1 MRRFIIDTDTGSDD
15 AVAIVMAL
23 RDPNVRVEAFT
34 TVGGNVGVDRATENC
49 LISIE
54 MAGTYAP
61 PVYKG
66 LDRPIIREIIE
77 EEKNYDV
84 HGYDGMGD
92 IGLAPP
98 KLKAEDE
105 HAVDFLIRYIE
116 ANPDELELVTIGPV
130 TNLAWVAHRSPETL
144 KKLKRIYMM
153 MGTGAWFG
161 NVNGLTE
168 GNAFMDPEALDI
180 VLRYAGC
187 DIVLIGWDMCINE
200 YIFTKE
206 DIEMLYATGSPI
218 AKFCLDINQ
227 MLIKLN
233 VSRFGEECFD
243 MADPAAMAVALDPGM
258 IEKSVTAYHH
268 VETSKGI
275 AYGAICAEVYSER
288 GKRAPN
294 ATTVVKA
301 DAARLKKCI
310 IDRIV

>member
-66 LDRPIIREIIE
+66 LGRPLVKEVRE
-77 EEKNYDV
+77 EEKNYSV
-84 HGYDGMGD
+84 HGRDGMGD

-116 ANPDELELVTIGPV
+116 ENPDELELVTIGPV

-161 NVNGLTE
+161 NASGLSE
-168 GNAFMDPEALDI
+168 GNASMDPEALDI

-200 YIFTKE
+200 YVFTKE

-268 VETSKGI
+268 VETSKGL
-275 AYGAICAEVYSER
+275 AYGAICVEVYSER

-310 IDRIV
+310 VDRIV